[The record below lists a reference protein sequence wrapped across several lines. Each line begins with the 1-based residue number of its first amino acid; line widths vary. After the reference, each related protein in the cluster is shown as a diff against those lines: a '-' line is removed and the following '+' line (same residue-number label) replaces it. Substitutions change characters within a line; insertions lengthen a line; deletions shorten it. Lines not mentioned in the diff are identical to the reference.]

1 MTVEPRRNVRA
12 GALAQAAT
20 GGGLRGASIALT
32 VVAAMLAALLPLN
45 MVEAQEP
52 DKVQNLTAEQQEG
65 FVTLRWSPLEG
76 AAQYEIERTPVDE
89 SNEPTGEPAIE
100 GIWRPNR
107 QVTQDVPT
115 FADAG
120 FVPGERY
127 RWRVRGVSSAFANV
141 LTIDA
146 PSSAAGRYDMTNSTF
161 GPAFTTTALSG
172 AIVLANDGSENPTL
186 GCGPLIGF
194 PAGAIALVDRGSCNF
209 TVKVANAQ
217 AAGAT
222 AVIIVN
228 DRGGNPTNPTGT
240 DPTITIPSGMISQ
253 DDGTAIKAGLPATG
267 SVRSAA
273 MEWSDPVFG
282 TTIPQWG
289 DPSDPN
295 EGMRTQWE
303 QTLGAQYTSDV
314 NEYAYT
320 DAIAQASDRMR
331 YVEIARTRQ
340 GRPVNLLIF
349 GYPSPPETAEEIA
362 EGAAAM
368 INCNVHGNEPSS
380 REACFIMARQLA
392 FSDDPRIIDILSNMT
407 VLMVPSINA
416 DGRANNTRGNTTGQ
430 DLNRDH
436 SLLRQPETFGFAQAL
451 RDYDAEAAFDGHE
464 FGNQNAGDLPVLM
477 PRHLNVPQEIFD
489 RSKSMIEDFFYVR
502 GSEEGWWYCPY
513 GCQGGGNV
521 GLSQETI
528 LRNTL
533 GLKNTV
539 ASLLE
544 ARSSGGPTRPDESTQ
559 ENRRRKTYSAMFT
572 YHEFLDWVRANQD
585 ELVQGKKD
593 AAEWQKSNTGP
604 VVARGSR
611 EVPAFPAPHPG
622 EAPPPTDAPVGLMEE
637 PPCGYLLSEEQYKT
651 VLADSAPGFP
661 TTVEDRL
668 AAHGIRVD
676 ARASD
681 YLVPM
686 AQPFRGLIVPLLDE
700 GAPEPMTVGERL
712 FDEAVCHSSFGTAT
726 DLLDEL
732 VAAGGITE
740 GLEGKVRHALAQAQS
755 WLELGKPNY
764 LAMTHIDR
772 AVHLLLWQADVIEDK
787 DKPNQGDPEGLRA
800 LAAALLALK
809 ATYVPGA

>member
-1 MTVEPRRNVRA
+1 MNVGTSGIGLAPRA
-12 GALAQAAT
+12 GSRGRARLALLLVAGMLLTLLPVGVQAQAEEAASQVT
-20 GGGLRGASIALT
+20 G
-32 VVAAMLAALLPLN
+32 
-45 MVEAQEP
+45 
-52 DKVQNLTAEQQEG
+52 LTAEQQEG
-65 FVTLRWSPLEG
+65 FVTLRWDPVDG
-76 AAQYEIERTPVDE
+76 AVQYEIERTPVDE
-89 SNEPTGEPAIE
+89 SNEPTGASSIE
-100 GIWRPNR
+100 GIWRPSR
-107 QVTQDVPT
+107 QIPEVEQPT
-115 FADAG
+115 FAESG

-127 RWRVRGVSSAFANV
+127 RWRVRAVNSTLPNL
-141 LTIDA
+141 LTVDA
-146 PSSAAGRYDMTNSTF
+146 PSSAAGQYGMTQATF
-161 GPAFTTTALSG
+161 GPTFASANVSG
-172 AIVLANDGSENPTL
+172 PIVLVNDGSANPTQ
-186 GCGPLIGF
+186 GCQPLIDF
-194 PAGAIALVDRGSCNF
+194 PAGAIALVDRGCTF
-209 TVKVANAQ
+209 TTAAANAQ
-217 AAGAT
+217 AAGAI
-222 AVIIVN
+222 ALIIANNVASA
-228 DRGGNPTNPTGT
+228 PTNPTGT
-240 DPTITIPSGMISQ
+240 APGVTIPVGMISQ
-253 DDGTAIKAGLPATG
+253 ADGAALKAGLPATG
-267 SVRSAA
+267 SVGSSAGPFS
-273 MEWSDPVFG
+273 EPVFG

-809 ATYVPGA
+809 ATYVPGS